1 VRYRVD
7 YFGLLNSEHQLFDAS
22 TISVNRH
29 YNFILADYSAV
40 GQLRGYLENIV
51 CREVEAID
59 GGAQIADLDQG
70 ILAGFKF
77 NIGY

>member
-1 VRYRVD
+1 MRKRVNFGRSFSENLIYGKKFHKFSK
-7 YFGLLNSEHQLFDAS
+7 YFS
-22 TISVNRH
+22 
-29 YNFILADYSAV
+29 ADYSAV

>member
-1 VRYRVD
+1 M
-7 YFGLLNSEHQLFDAS
+7 H
-22 TISVNRH
+22 RH
-29 YNFILADYSAV
+29 DNFISADYSAV

>member
-1 VRYRVD
+1 MI
-7 YFGLLNSEHQLFDAS
+7 SEYHFFDAS
-22 TISVNRH
+22 TILVTRFD
-29 YNFILADYSAV
+29 NFISADYSAV